1 MFIHSQCNHAIS
13 FCLDSGR
20 IYAINHGPR
29 RGDKAI
35 SLIGQIAGGSYRFDE
50 SSPNRLAQDLPS
62 TAEILG
68 RLKASQDTAKVPTNL
83 SPADGADSVS
93 AEQKQYIC
101 DELKNLLLE
110 HLGPIAEMVF
120 DDTVD
125 EMGDFYS
132 SPERTQVLIDSLA
145 VDIGDPAEIAQF
157 SEEANK
163 TISKILGS

>member
-1 MFIHSQCNHAIS
+1 MFIHSRCNHAIS
-13 FCLDSGR
+13 FCLDSGQ

-35 SLIGQIAGGSYRFDE
+35 SLIGQITGGSYRFDE
-50 SSPNRLAQDLPS
+50 SSPNRLAQDLPP

-68 RLKASQDTAKVPTNL
+68 RLKTSQDTAKIPT
-83 SPADGADSVS
+83 SSSSAVGADSVS
-93 AEQKQYIC
+93 AEQKQRIC
-101 DELKNLLLE
+101 QELKNLLLE

-125 EMGDFYS
+125 ETGDFYS
-132 SPERTQVLIDSLA
+132 SPERTQVLIDKLA

-157 SEEANK
+157 SKEANK
-163 TISKILGS
+163 VISKMLGS